1 MNNDFSSN
9 VIPED
14 DRNRRNQHDDGAAK
28 NRSAHHA
35 YPSLDAALADVP
47 DTDTFLLA
55 SERLNLRRSRLDELM
70 TAQKEL
76 ADEYHDM
83 ILDALDIYA
92 ENTDRADSIS
102 VYREAE
108 RLMLS
113 QIAEAIARR
122 EKAIRELQ
130 ASLDD
135 DDTDLFAADGEPEDP
150 PAPIDDPEDI
160 GI

>member
-135 DDTDLFAADGEPEDP
+135 DDTDLFAADGEPQP
-150 PAPIDDPEDI
+150 PAAPVDDPESV
-160 GI
+160 GF

>member
-14 DRNRRNQHDDGAAK
+14 DNDRRNQQGDGDAK
-28 NRSAHHA
+28 MNAGHHN
-35 YPSLDAALADVP
+35 YPSLDAALADIP

-55 SERLNLRRSRLDELM
+55 SERLNIRRSRLDELII
-70 TAQKEL
+70 AQKEL

-102 VYREAE
+102 VYRDAE

-113 QIAEAIARR
+113 QIAHAIASR
-122 EKAIRELQ
+122 EKAIRELRD
-130 ASLDD
+130 SLD
-135 DDTDLFAADGEPEDP
+135 DDTDLFAADGEPHDP
-150 PAPIDDPEDI
+150 DAPVDDPEAVHF
-160 GI
+160 